1 MDFAAADIRDPETMD
16 QLLGNGTKQLF
27 MNNNRKVF
35 FFVIDPNPFKKY
47 DEWKAFDTVYGHNCY
62 ETLAVLGS
70 FGLLQSRL
78 TKAEF
83 EQHVVNT
90 MNELIENDP
99 LGIYIKVWEDT
110 EIKPVDLEKI

>member
-1 MDFAAADIRDPETMD
+1 MATDYLEESEDKHSDFNAMLST
-16 QLLGNGTKQLF
+16 
-27 MNNNRKVF
+27 
-35 FFVIDPNPFKKY
+35 IDNPFNPFEKY